1 MSDLHFVLLIQV
13 SKHLKQKRRTCPFH
27 MLVLG
32 SKCIYVSIH
41 IDVDLF
47 EVFVYRRF
55 KVVIYALSQGSE
67 TYMEQPYAY

>member
-1 MSDLHFVLLIQV
+1 
-13 SKHLKQKRRTCPFH
+13 

-67 TYMEQPYAY
+67 TYMEQFYTYKHV